1 MIQVGRN
8 AANCQ
13 NSLFY
18 IKKKCDH
25 EKQNC
30 GTFWN
35 TFFIF
40 FFFLLASDIAYLNA
54 ETDKKSS
61 FSVSFWP
68 APAGGI
74 DNLLRRQMH
83 CSFQLEFAGLQLYK
97 LTTVLESIIPN
108 VLLLL
113 ILTTESLLKIK
124 KIRSIF
130 SVSL

>member
-1 MIQVGRN
+1 MKNRIVEHFETL
-8 AANCQ
+8 
-13 NSLFY
+13 SS
-18 IKKKCDH
+18 
-25 EKQNC
+25 
-30 GTFWN
+30 
-35 TFFIF
+35 F

-74 DNLLRRQMH
+74 DNFLRRQMH

-97 LTTVLESIIPN
+97 LTPVLESIIPN

>member
-1 MIQVGRN
+1 MWPWKTE
-8 AANCQ
+8 
-13 NSLFY
+13 L
-18 IKKKCDH
+18 
-25 EKQNC
+25 
-30 GTFWN
+30 WN
-35 TFFIF
+35 ILKHFLHF

-74 DNLLRRQMH
+74 DNFLRRQMH
-83 CSFQLEFAGLQLYK
+83 CSFQLEFAGLQQYK
-97 LTTVLESIIPN
+97 LTPVLESIIPN

>member
-1 MIQVGRN
+1 MTVKNRIVEH
-8 AANCQ
+8 
-13 NSLFY
+13 F
-18 IKKKCDH
+18 
-25 EKQNC
+25 E
-30 GTFWN
+30 TFSSSS
-35 TFFIF
+35 F
-40 FFFLLASDIAYLNA
+40 FFFWLASDIAYLNA

-68 APAGGI
+68 ATAGGI

-83 CSFQLEFAGLQLYK
+83 CSFQLEFAGLQQYK
-97 LTTVLESIIPN
+97 LTPVLESIIPN